1 MSSNLKNISKN
12 DLLVACI
19 FGVKFS
25 KLYPALDNY
34 RCVLFSNNL
43 KIKNEAL
50 KKGWEFEF
58 VDKFEL
64 TKDHFL
70 SSLQSKY
77 IKFLQFLE
85 DFPKYK
91 KYKSITYIDHT
102 IKISIK
108 ESKRLT
114 SLFHSNK
121 KIFMISSR
129 KGFLANQSIEKACES
144 HLRYRN
150 SFKQTKAWIDYH
162 LMHKN
167 IPCPPQEYATGF
179 IMYKNYKPL
188 IPFLKNVYETIWNLR
203 QPHCQTIW
211 AVLIQ
216 WHIEDLQYIY
226 WSDTSMKKRTPL
238 PLDQDIKRFIREN
251 LRLIVKPITE
261 FFGIDY
267 EKFRKKYILK
277 LFGAGIR

>member
-1 MSSNLKNISKN
+1 MSSNLKNSLKK

-77 IKFLQFLE
+77 IKFLQFLK

-102 IKISIK
+102 IKISLE
-108 ESKRLT
+108 ESQRLK

-129 KGFLANQSIEKACES
+129 KGYLANESIENACKS
-144 HLRYRN
+144 QIRYRN
-150 SFKQTKAWIDYH
+150 SYKKTKAWIDYH
-162 LMHKN
+162 LSHKN
-167 IPCPPQEYATGF
+167 IPFPPQEYATGF
-179 IMYKNYKPL
+179 IMYKNYKEL
-188 IPFLKNVYETIWNLR
+188 IPFLKIVYETIWDLR
-203 QPHCQTIW
+203 QPFCQSIW
-211 AVLIQ
+211 AVLVQ
-216 WHIEDLQYIY
+216 WHIDDLQYIY
-226 WSDTSMKKRTPL
+226 WSDTSIKKRTPL
-238 PLDQDIKRFIREN
+238 PIGQDIKRFIREN
-251 LRLIVKPITE
+251 LRSIVKPILKL
-261 FFGIDY
+261 FGIDY
-267 EKFRKKYILK
+267 EKFRKKYVLR